1 MDAVQD
7 RRAAGVAKPYP
18 GCQSVPNVDTAV
30 LAVSQVPHVH
40 HYGYTRVHSTY
51 RAYGVHRIQSVNRV
65 RVQVLVGSTD
75 LNFAEIKKFVGRPL
89 DIVAYATSLVPIWA
103 RHMDVLVN
111 NQRYYL
117 AINIRNMLS
126 IPYKQRDELV
136 KILTAN
142 IRIAGVITGFTPI
155 TELVDNCDKDKLIQ
169 MLEVKLNEQNA

>member
-1 MDAVQD
+1 M
-7 RRAAGVAKPYP
+7 
-18 GCQSVPNVDTAV
+18 
-30 LAVSQVPHVH
+30 
-40 HYGYTRVHSTY
+40 
-51 RAYGVHRIQSVNRV
+51 
-65 RVQVLVGSTD
+65 LVGSTD

>member
-1 MDAVQD
+1 M
-7 RRAAGVAKPYP
+7 
-18 GCQSVPNVDTAV
+18 
-30 LAVSQVPHVH
+30 
-40 HYGYTRVHSTY
+40 
-51 RAYGVHRIQSVNRV
+51 
-65 RVQVLVGSTD
+65 
-75 LNFAEIKKFVGRPL
+75 
-89 DIVAYATSLVPIWA
+89 AYATSLVPIWA

-136 KILTAN
+136 KILTDN